1 MKIKLRLIY
10 ICTISFCVMAQVVLA
25 QQWPQYLLTS
35 FNMAEAN
42 PAATGISNKLSFGA
56 GLRRQ
61 WNNLPGSPN
70 GYQMTVQLPLPMISS
85 GGGLHVSQDNIGLW
99 NTTEISGLYAYHL
112 SITPLTNLSGGIA
125 FGIMQS
131 GLNGAEI
138 RTPGGSYPGML
149 PDHQDG
155 ILPSGQVSGILPL
168 LHGGIMISNP
178 RYSVGASMRYAQGG
192 KLELKGSDKAS
203 AIKVKPHY
211 HFSAQYNFIT
221 RDLTWMP
228 NVAFRTD
235 LLYTQGEALIFAKWR
250 ERFLI
255 GGGYRGWQTANMD
268 AWIISAGVK
277 ISDRLL
283 LIYAYEGGVSPLRSA
298 NSGSF
303 ELMLRYDLD
312 IFANRGILPPQTYN
326 PRFL

>member
-1 MKIKLRLIY
+1 MIKQRLIY
-10 ICTISFCVMAQVVLA
+10 ICTISFCLMGQVVLA
-25 QQWPQYLLTS
+25 QQWPQYVLSS

-42 PAATGISNKLSFGA
+42 PAATGISNKLSVGA

-70 GYQMTVQLPLPMISS
+70 GYQVSVQLPLPMISS
-85 GGGLHVSQDNIGLW
+85 GAGIHVSQDNIGLL

-112 SITPLTNLSGGIA
+112 SLAPRTQLSGGIA
-125 FGIMQS
+125 FGLMQS
-131 GLNGAEI
+131 GLNGSEI
-138 RTPGGSYPGML
+138 RTPGGSYPGMV

-155 ILPSGQVSGILPL
+155 ILPSGSVSGILPI
-168 LHGGIMISNP
+168 LHAGIMISNP
-178 RYSVGASMRYAQGG
+178 KYAVGASMRYAQGG
-192 KLELKGSDKAS
+192 RLELKGSDNAS
-203 AIKVKPHY
+203 GMRIKPHY
-211 HFSAQYNFIT
+211 YFSGQYNFT
-221 RDLTWMP
+221 LGDLTWIP
-228 NVAFRTD
+228 NVAVRTD
-235 LLYTQGEALIFAKWR
+235 LLYMQGEALIFAKWR
-250 ERFLI
+250 ERFLL
-255 GGGYRGWQTANMD
+255 GGGYRGWQSANMD

>member
-1 MKIKLRLIY
+1 MIMKLRLIY
-10 ICTISFCVMAQVVLA
+10 IYTIFFCTLGQIVVA
-25 QQWPQYLLTS
+25 QQWPQYLLSS
-35 FNMAEAN
+35 FTMAEVN
-42 PAATGISNKLSFGA
+42 PAATGLSNKLSFGT

-70 GYQMTVQLPLPMISS
+70 GYQAIVQMPIPMIAS
-85 GGGLHVSQDNIGLW
+85 GAGLHVSQDRIGLL
-99 NTTEISGLYAYHL
+99 NTLEISGLYAYHL
-112 SITPLTNLSGGIA
+112 EIGSRTKLSGGLA

-131 GLNGAEI
+131 GLNGNEI
-138 RTPGGSYPGML
+138 RTPGGSYPGTV

-155 ILPSGQVSGILPL
+155 ILPTGNVSGSIPI
-168 LHGGIMISNP
+168 LHGGIMISNH
-178 RYSVGASMRYAQGG
+178 RYALGASMRYVQGG
-192 KLELKGSDKAS
+192 KLNLRGSDVAS
-203 AIKVKPHY
+203 GISIKPHY
-211 HFSAQYNFIT
+211 NISGQYNFTVGDIT
-221 RDLTWMP
+221 WIP
-228 NVAFRTD
+228 NLAFRTD
-235 LLYTQGEALIFAKWR
+235 LLYMQGEALVFAKWR

-255 GGGYRGWQTANMD
+255 GGGYRGWQSENRD
-268 AWIISAGVK
+268 AWMISAGLK

-298 NSGSF
+298 NNGSF